1 MNQGKTILAQ
11 LLSFISKYEF
21 DKCVNRYSGNYK
33 VSQFKCW
40 EQFIVMSFA
49 QLTYR
54 ESLRDIEA
62 CLESVQNKLYH
73 CGLRSRVKKS
83 TLSDANK
90 NRDWRIYA
98 DFAQVLVKEARALY
112 KEDNDFNIDIEN
124 MAYALDSTT
133 IDLCLSLFP
142 WARFRKAKGAVR
154 MHTLLDLRGNI
165 PTFVDITTGLV
176 HDVNVLDILYFE
188 PGAFYIMDR
197 GYVDYERLFS
207 ITRASAYFVVR
218 AKSNFKYH
226 RITSEQIDK
235 ATGLRCDQ
243 TVKLSGFYA
252 RQDYPEKLRRVRY
265 YDQETGRTLVF
276 MTNNFQISAL
286 MVAMLYKERWKIELF
301 FKWIKQHLRIKS
313 FFGTSRNAVFT
324 QIWIAVCTY
333 LLVVIVKRKLTV
345 KKSPH
350 IILQILSISLF
361 EKTSLNKALQR
372 LDYDN
377 LDTPNSNQLN
387 IFDL

>member
-33 VSQFKCW
+33 VTQFKCW

-73 CGLRSRVKKS
+73 CGLRSNVKKS

-98 DFAQVLVKEARALY
+98 DFAQVLVAEARALY
-112 KEDNDFNIDIEN
+112 KEDNDFDIDIEN

-176 HDVNVLDILYFE
+176 HDVNVLDQLHFE

-207 ITRASAYFVVR
+207 IDQASAFFVVR
-218 AKSNFKYH
+218 AKSNFNYR
-226 RITSEQIDK
+226 RIASVEVDK
-235 ATGLRCDQ
+235 TTGLRCDQ

-252 RQDYPEKLRRVRY
+252 KQDYPERLRRVKY
-265 YDQETGRTLVF
+265 YDKETDRTLVF
-276 MTNNFQISAL
+276 LTNNFRISAQV
-286 MVAMLYKERWKIELF
+286 VAMLYKERWKIELF

-313 FFGTSRNAVFT
+313 FFGNSRNAVFT

-333 LLVVIVKRKLTV
+333 LLVAIVKRKLTV

-361 EKTSLNKALQR
+361 EKAPLNKALQR
-372 LDYDN
+372 LDYKN
-377 LDTPNSNQLN
+377 PDTPDSNQLN
-387 IFDL
+387 FFD